1 MGQIVERRSTV
12 IDTSVLINYLS
23 AGRFDLLI
31 KLPHRRILITEEVH
45 AEIIRNRAILET
57 ALAHGQIEVTNP
69 LLGEDIEL
77 FARLTKILSLADASC
92 IVAARALASDL
103 AADDRILRR
112 EALKVLSE
120 ANLLR
125 TEVLLAEAVKENLL
139 LIDEGNSILQ
149 ALIKMRYRPS
159 ILRIEELL
167 GED

>member
-1 MGQIVERRSTV
+1 M
-12 IDTSVLINYLS
+12 
-23 AGRFDLLI
+23 DL
-31 KLPHRRILITEEVH
+31 P
-45 AEIIRNRAILET
+45 ILET